1 LNPPASEAL
10 KRMHMLA
17 ADPGIVAI
25 MNKVPLDGFFTQ
37 IVLLTLH
44 YVVVLS
50 LINCILI
57 VF

>member
-1 LNPPASEAL
+1 
-10 KRMHMLA
+10 MHMLA

-25 MNKVPLDGFFTQ
+25 MNKVPLDRFFTQ